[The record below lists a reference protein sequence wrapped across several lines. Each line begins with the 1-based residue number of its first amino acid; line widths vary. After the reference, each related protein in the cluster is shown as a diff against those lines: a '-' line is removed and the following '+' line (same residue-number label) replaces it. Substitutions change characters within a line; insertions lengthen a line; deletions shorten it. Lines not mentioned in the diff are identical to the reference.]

1 MLREAAGASEGGFWR
16 QLQAG
21 LSNTRDRLA
30 DGVGSLL
37 LGPRQIDA
45 QILEEL
51 ETALL
56 LADLGVDAVQGIM
69 AELSARAKRRELGDT
84 AALHDALSLLLKER
98 LAPLQKPFEPSSAR
112 PFVIFLVG
120 VNGVGKTT
128 TAGKLARRLGNR
140 GLKVLL
146 AAGDTFRAAA
156 VEQLQAWGE
165 RNGVSVVAQHQGA
178 DSASVIY
185 DAIQAAKARGC
196 DLVLADTAGRLQAK
210 ANLMQELKKIRR
222 VVAGLDETAPHEV
235 LLVLDAGVGQNALG
249 QFAEFDAALGVT
261 GLVVAKLDGSAKAGV
276 LFAIAERLRRAGK
289 SAPVYFIGVG
299 EGADDLRPFDAGQF
313 VDALLAR
320 D

>member
-1 MLREAAGASEGGFWR
+1 MLKEAAETSAGGFWR
-16 QLQAG
+16 QLKAG
-21 LSNTRDRLA
+21 LSNTRGRLA
-30 DGVGSLL
+30 EGVGSLL
-37 LGPRQIDA
+37 LGPRQVDA

-56 LADLGVDAVQGIM
+56 LADLGVDAVQGVM
-69 AELSARAKRRELGDT
+69 AELSAKVKRQALGDT
-84 AALHDALSLLLKER
+84 SALHDALGLLLKAR
-98 LAPLQKPFEPSSAR
+98 LAPLQKPFEPGSAR

-128 TAGKLARRLGNR
+128 TAGKLARCLGNR

-261 GLVVAKLDGSAKAGV
+261 GLVVAKLDGSAKAGI
-276 LFAIAERLRRAGK
+276 LFAIAERLRRAGRRV
-289 SAPVYFIGVG
+289 PLYFIGVG

-313 VDALLAR
+313 VDALLAQ